1 MLVDRLVMVLE
12 CHMVRVLQAV
22 FINNSNNN
30 FLVEITDLAI
40 NIQVLF
46 MTKVS
51 LVVVVVPQALQ
62 QNIDDVIIDII
73 NIRLPKQ

>member
-51 LVVVVVPQALQ
+51 LVVVVPQALQ